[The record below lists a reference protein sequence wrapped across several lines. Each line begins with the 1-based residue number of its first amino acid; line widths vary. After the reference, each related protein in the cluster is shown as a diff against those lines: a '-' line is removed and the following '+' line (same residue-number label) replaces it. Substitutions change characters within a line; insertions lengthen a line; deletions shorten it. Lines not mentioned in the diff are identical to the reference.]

1 MTLARNDDD
10 TLLSGGGPQPPR
22 ATGHAAPLLRPR
34 DVADLAEIVAN
45 AAASGQPLRIAGA
58 ATWLDAGCEVAPR
71 ANILDLSALSGIVEY
86 VPGDLTLTAL
96 AGTPLSLIVDA
107 TAANGQWL
115 SLDPFGAP
123 HGTLG
128 ATLATASAG
137 PLAATLGQPRDV
149 ALGVE
154 FVSGEGERIR
164 GGGRVVKNVAGFDFV
179 RLQVGAWG
187 TLGVLSEATVRLR
200 GRPEVDQTLGLYLSR
215 ATGALEL
222 IAARL
227 REQSTAPLAA
237 ELIDA
242 SLAAALGL
250 EAEETILFRL
260 AGNQDAVAA
269 QAAMVASL
277 GEHVVLPSRTW
288 QALAVVEPAQ
298 ATVLRLPGLPAQVA
312 ATWQRARDI
321 AGGAPMRH
329 VSLGRGTVRVISAGP
344 VDEAMRLMASARER
358 GRCIIERTVDDGR
371 RAMPMSAT
379 DRLSAR
385 LRQAFDPRGIL
396 NPGVLGTADE

>member
-1 MTLARNDDD
+1 MTLARNDGGIVM
-10 TLLSGGGPQPPR
+10 SGGGPQSAR
-22 ATGHAAPLLRPR
+22 TSDGGSGPLLPR
-34 DVADLAEIVAN
+34 DVEDLSEILAE

-58 ATWLDAGCEVAPR
+58 GTWLDAGCEVASR
-71 ANILDLSALSGIVEY
+71 ARILDVSALNGIVEY

-96 AGTPLSLIVDA
+96 AGTPLAVIADA
-107 TAANGQWL
+107 TASNRQWL

-123 HGTLG
+123 RGTVG
-128 ATLATASAG
+128 ATFATASAG

-187 TLGVLSEATVRLR
+187 TLGVISEVTVRLR
-200 GRPEVDQTLGLYLSR
+200 GRPEVDRTLGLR
-215 ATGALEL
+215 VPRVTGALEA
-222 IAARL
+222 ICARL
-227 REQSTAPLAA
+227 REQGTAPLAA
-237 ELIDA
+237 ELINA
-242 SLAAALGL
+242 SVAAALDL
-250 EAEETILFRL
+250 EPEETILFRL
-260 AGNQDAVAA
+260 AGNEDAVAA
-269 QAAMVASL
+269 QALMVASL
-277 GEHVVLPSRTW
+277 GEHVVLPSGTW
-288 QALAVVEPAQ
+288 EALAVVEPSR

-312 ATWQRARDI
+312 ATWQRARDL
-321 AGGAPMRH
+321 AGDAPMRH

-344 VDEAMRLMASARER
+344 VDEAVRLMGSARER
-358 GRCIIERTVDDGR
+358 GRCIVERAVADGR

-379 DRLSAR
+379 DRLSSR

-396 NPGVLGTADE
+396 NPGILGTVHE